1 MKCKSNAVAVRNNE
15 MKQTYSGNKLKYDEK
30 TTLENNFQANKRFAL
45 CKLWPNLNTRILHCV
60 LKSKSLWCFKLCS
73 NSLTSRNIQNIQE

>member
-45 CKLWPNLNTRILHCV
+45 
-60 LKSKSLWCFKLCS
+60 KLCFTALRKHYV
-73 NSLTSRNIQNIQE
+73 NYGPI